1 MLTIEKIFHAR
12 EVLKEAAIETD
23 VLRASKI
30 FCDNHIYLKA
40 ENLQNTGSFKL
51 RGAYYKISQL
61 SDEEKNHEEFK
72 IYDNAGTER
81 TKPCLIV
88 VDVNGE
94 RKPNPQK
101 KLAGA
106 YQPYKVPKPAANA
119 RILDVF
125 TIMVTDKNAVPYGVV
140 GQKAMFQHN

>member
-1 MLTIEKIFHAR
+1 MSVISTSMYEKGGTTNLAFFTADGMRYEFPATPNNFETGTIDVFNEKNAHCAR
-12 EVLKEAAIETD
+12 PLPPEEAAYD
-23 VLRASKI
+23 
-30 FCDNHIYLKA
+30 
-40 ENLQNTGSFKL
+40 
-51 RGAYYKISQL
+51 
-61 SDEEKNHEEFK
+61 EFK
-72 IYDNAGTER
+72 IYDNAGNEQ

-125 TIMVTDKNAVPYGVV
+125 TIMITDKNAVPYGIV